1 MSIFPVADRVIVEVY
16 AFSCAT
22 LEVLGEPL
30 YYGQTQSVFYVHH
43 DSGGIVDFFLVVMDS
58 YKGHLNRKFRI

>member
-22 LEVLGEPL
+22 LEVLGGSPCVTGKRSHSSMFIMIAEAL
-30 YYGQTQSVFYVHH
+30 
-43 DSGGIVDFFLVVMDS
+43 
-58 YKGHLNRKFRI
+58 

>member
-22 LEVLGEPL
+22 LDLG
-30 YYGQTQSVFYVHH
+30 GGHCITGKRSQSSMFIMIA
-43 DSGGIVDFFLVVMDS
+43 GIVVSFLAVMDS